1 MINIRVPRLGLL
13 RPCSLVQWAR
23 TQSPWRSLRLC
34 ASVFIW
40 LVERDSHSLG
50 PCTVGA
56 GASASDRQLRSTIFH
71 SAAVAV
77 VRQCSPHR
85 ISHFCWPRMGLSP
98 IFGSCRKCNGGT
110 NVTGHLIF
118 RPRGRFICRPSH
130 FAVFPLPSTLP
141 AMPGRK
147 VGRGSSKPLKTKASK
162 PVKVKASKPVKVKAP
177 KPVTVE
183 PVRVKPGGVRPVGPG
198 KVAPA
203 PRFVAPQLPPLKIP
217 PGSPLKN
224 ALSLPQRIEVA
235 PRKSVSSSSP
245 SLKSSSKSPFLS
257 NPSAHYPP
265 APSRFPGPSST
276 PGLGPSKSVPDL
288 AGMRYWSDSHVPK

>member
-1 MINIRVPRLGLL
+1 M
-13 RPCSLVQWAR
+13 VQWAR

-183 PVRVKPGGVRPVGPG
+183 PVRVKPG